1 VGRFLQ
7 RFEDNEPVFTIGS
20 RTAGQRDR
28 QRNAERWNFPPLARA
43 ARLHRNAR
51 RIEQVVPRRVLPVI
65 VLDSVEH
72 GELVPRSHVDL
83 ESSDAV
89 HDVVVDALGEAAV
102 SFSTRLPIAFQDGGR
117 IMGKGCELWR
127 GRTSNQREAAQQ
139 RTDVATRTVSEG
151 INGRVTPK
159 RLD

>member
-1 VGRFLQ
+1 MKRRSQHRRVKLGRPPQPEPRKWELVGRFLQ
-7 RFEDNEPVFTIGS
+7 RFEDNEPAFTIAS

-28 QRNAERWNFPPLARA
+28 QCNAERWNFPPLARA
-43 ARLHRNAR
+43 PRLHGNAR
-51 RIEQVVPRRVLPVI
+51 RIEQVVRRRVLPVI

-83 ESSDAV
+83 DSSDAV

-117 IMGKGCELWR
+117 IMGK
-127 GRTSNQREAAQQ
+127 
-139 RTDVATRTVSEG
+139 
-151 INGRVTPK
+151 RV
-159 RLD
+159 